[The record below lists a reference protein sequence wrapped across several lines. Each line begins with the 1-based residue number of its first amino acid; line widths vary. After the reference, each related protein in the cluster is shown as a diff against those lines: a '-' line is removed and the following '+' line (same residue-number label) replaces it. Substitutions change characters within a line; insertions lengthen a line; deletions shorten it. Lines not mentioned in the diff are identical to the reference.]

1 MKNSST
7 PSSAPAL
14 VACALF
20 AAGALWVFS
29 RTGFDI
35 VLLLLLLAAVAA
47 TFLIRGRN
55 DATTDRR
62 MQDLQSLVADVAT
75 GKVTGR
81 IVNIGAKDELG
92 QLCWHINNMLDQL
105 ETCFREQQTVLRMAS
120 AGKYFRKAQ
129 PIGLHGVF
137 SEALNGSNQS
147 LAVMEDNARQARER
161 LRVTQEA
168 QQEVACLISAA
179 ARGDFSLRLIEEG
192 KEGFFL
198 ALAKDLNTLSVTI
211 EHALQDVATVLRA
224 ISGGDLTRQVDADY
238 QGVFR
243 ELQDDT
249 NTTVAQLREVV
260 GRIKQAADAINTAAQ
275 EIAAGNTDLSS
286 RTEEQASS
294 LEETSSS
301 MEQLNATVRQNADNA
316 RQASEL
322 AKSSNALA
330 LRAGEQVQS
339 VVATMEAIE
348 QSSRRISDIIG
359 VIDSIAFQTN
369 ILALNAAVE
378 AARAGEQGRGF
389 AVVASEVRSLAQRSA
404 DAAKEIKGLIGSSV
418 ATVQSGAG
426 LVRQAG
432 GTVDEVVSSFRQ
444 VAALVQEIS
453 GASREQ
459 ASGIDQVTLAVGQMD
474 EVTQQNAALVEEAA
488 AAAES
493 LEEQA
498 QGLVAAVG
506 MFRLDG
512 NAGGGERRS
521 SGTALRLQRQK
532 L

>member
-7 PSSAPAL
+7 PSNSAAM
-14 VACALF
+14 VACGLF
-20 AAGALWVFS
+20 AIAALWVFH
-29 RTGFDI
+29 GHGVDYV
-35 VLLLLLLAAVAA
+35 VLALLVAA
-47 TFLIRGRN
+47 IAALVLMRPRTEAADQRL
-55 DATTDRR
+55 T
-62 MQDLQSLVADVAT
+62 QLQALVSDVAA

-81 IVNIGAKDELG
+81 IVNIGEKDELG

-129 PIGLHGVF
+129 PVGLHGVF
-137 SEALNGSNQS
+137 HEALDGSNQS
-147 LAVMEDNARQARER
+147 LAVMEDNVRLERER
-161 LRVTQEA
+161 QRVTQEA

-179 ARGDFSLRLIEEG
+179 ARGDFSLRLLETD

-198 ALAKDLNTLSVTI
+198 ALARDLNTLSATT
-211 EHALQDVATVLRA
+211 ERSLQDVAAVLRSVA
-224 ISGGDLTRQVDADY
+224 DGDLTHRVDADY
-238 QGVFR
+238 QGVFGQ
-243 ELQDDT
+243 LQGDT
-249 NTTVAQLREVV
+249 NATVDQLRDVV
-260 GRIKQAADAINTAAQ
+260 GRIKHAADAINTAAQ

-301 MEQLNATVRQNADNA
+301 MEELNETVRQNAENA
-316 RQASEL
+316 RKASEL

-330 LRAGEQVQS
+330 ERAGVQVQS
-339 VVATMEAIE
+339 VVATMEDIE
-348 QSSRRISDIIG
+348 VSSRRIGDIIG
-359 VIDSIAFQTN
+359 VINSIAFQTN

-404 DAAKEIKGLIGSSV
+404 DAAKEIKDLISGSV
-418 ATVQSGAG
+418 ATVQSGTS
-426 LVRQAG
+426 LVREAG
-432 GTVDEVVSSFRQ
+432 STVAEVVTSFHR

-453 GASREQ
+453 AASREQ
-459 ASGIDQVTLAVGQMD
+459 STGIDQVTLAVSQMD

-498 QGLVAAVG
+498 QGLVTAVG
-506 MFRLDG
+506 MFRLSSSQK
-512 NAGGGERRS
+512 AGRTLTSRG
-521 SGTALRLQRQK
+521 
-532 L
+532 

>member
-7 PSSAPAL
+7 PFDGGI
-14 VACALF
+14 VVCALF
-20 AAGALWVFS
+20 AVAALWVFV
-29 RTGFDI
+29 RHGIDPTVL
-35 VLLLLLLAAVAA
+35 VLLVAAIAAAVV
-47 TFLIRGRN
+47 LRGRRPAA
-55 DATTDRR
+55 DPR
-62 MQDLQSLVADVAT
+62 MHHLQDLVTEVAA

-81 IVNIGAKDELG
+81 IVNIGEKDEIG

-120 AGKYFRKAQ
+120 AGKFFRKAQ
-129 PIGLHGVF
+129 PVGLHGVF
-137 SEALNGSNQS
+137 REALNGSNES
-147 LAVMEDNARQARER
+147 LGVMETNAREARER
-161 LRVTQEA
+161 QRVTQEA

-198 ALAKDLNTLSVTI
+198 SLARDLNTLSSTI
-211 EHALQDVATVLRA
+211 EHALQDVAAVLRSLA
-224 ISGGDLTRQVDADY
+224 DGDLTRRIDADY

-243 ELQDDT
+243 ELQDDA
-249 NTTVAQLREVV
+249 NATVAQLYEIV
-260 GRIKQAADAINTAAQ
+260 GSIKQAADAINTAAQ
-275 EIAAGNTDLSS
+275 EISAGNSDLSA

-294 LEETSSS
+294 LEQTSSS
-301 MEQLNATVRQNADNA
+301 MEELNETVRQNAGNA
-316 RQASEL
+316 RQAS
-322 AKSSNALA
+322 ALA
-330 LRAGEQVQS
+330 RASNDLAMRAGAQVQS

-348 QSSRRISDIIG
+348 LSSRRIGDIIG

-404 DAAKEIKGLIGSSV
+404 DAAKEIKGLIGESV
-418 ATVQSGAG
+418 NTVQGGAG

-432 GTVDEVVSSFRQ
+432 ATVGEVVDSFRQ
-444 VAALVQEIS
+444 VSALVEEIS
-453 GASREQ
+453 AASREQ
-459 ASGIDQVTLAVGQMD
+459 STGIDQITTAVGQMD
-474 EVTQQNAALVEEAA
+474 EVTQQNAALVEQAA

-498 QGLVAAVG
+498 RGLVSAVG
-506 MFRLDG
+506 TFRLE
-512 NAGGGERRS
+512 NAGAMVRNAATRG
-521 SGTALRLQRQK
+521 
-532 L
+532 